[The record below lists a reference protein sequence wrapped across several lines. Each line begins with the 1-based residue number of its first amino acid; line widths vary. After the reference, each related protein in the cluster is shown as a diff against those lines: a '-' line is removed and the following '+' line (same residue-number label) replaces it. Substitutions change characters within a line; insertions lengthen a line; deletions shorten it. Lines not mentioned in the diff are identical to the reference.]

1 MPPDSGAQPP
11 IHEVWNEL
19 TTDRNR
25 LNKIA
30 LDIKKVLKDNRFPL
44 ILSERK
50 EHISLLSN
58 EIRNVTGD
66 IKAKEFILVGDMGK
80 KAWKKVLEDIE
91 ISLNNSTKPY
101 ILSTGSLVGEGF
113 DLPQLDTLF
122 LAMPFSFKGRMI
134 QYAGRLHREFNGKEG
149 VIIYDYLDISS
160 GLTISMFKKRISAY
174 KQMGYEIETSEN
186 QKVKRWI
193 GQASLFWSV
202 IKLFTREW

>member
-1 MPPDSGAQPP
+1 M
-11 IHEVWNEL
+11 
-19 TTDRNR
+19 
-25 LNKIA
+25 
-30 LDIKKVLKDNRFPL
+30 
-44 ILSERK
+44 
-50 EHISLLSN
+50 
-58 EIRNVTGD
+58 
-66 IKAKEFILVGDMGK
+66 
-80 KAWKKVLEDIE
+80 
-91 ISLNNSTKPY
+91 
-101 ILSTGSLVGEGF
+101 STGSLVGEGF

-193 GQASLFWSV
+193 GQASLF
-202 IKLFTREW
+202 